1 MSFLPAQGG
10 WSQHSKLL
18 LNLISVYFI
27 WGSTY
32 LFIHFMTEDMPPLY
46 MAGWRVLVA
55 GLILYP
61 FARLNGY
68 PRPSRE
74 EAVSSGIIGVL
85 LLGFSMGGMSIA
97 IQYLPTG
104 IAALLAGLLPLFLI
118 VINWI
123 AFAKV
128 RPTVLAMAGLLTGV
142 AGIALLVQPGSF
154 KETSPDSWVGIV
166 IILFCNVFWATGTL
180 LSSRMKLPNQL
191 ISSSVQMLSGGV
203 FLLCISLLFEPVSFL
218 SILDAPGKALGAMV
232 YLAFFGSIIG
242 FSSYAWLARNASP
255 QLLSTYAYV
264 NPVVAMFLGWAF
276 AGEILNGQSI
286 VAGGVILVGVVL
298 MVLGKR

>member
-1 MSFLPAQGG
+1 MSFLPAHGG

-18 LNLISVYFI
+18 LNLTSVYFL

-55 GLILYP
+55 GCILYP
-61 FARLNGY
+61 FARLNGH
-68 PRPSRE
+68 PRPTRE
-74 EAVSSGIIGVL
+74 EAVSSGIIGIL
-85 LLGFSMGGMSIA
+85 LLGVAMGGMSIA

-123 AFAKV
+123 AFARV
-128 RPTVLAMAGLLTGV
+128 RPSVLGMAGLLTGV
-142 AGIALLVQPGSF
+142 AGIALLVQPGAF
-154 KETSPDSWVGIV
+154 KETSSDSWIGIL
-166 IILFCNVFWATGTL
+166 IIICSNVFWATGTL
-180 LSSRMKLPNQL
+180 LSSRLKLPHQL
-191 ISSSVQMLSGGV
+191 ISSSVQMLAGGI

-218 SILDAPGKALGAMV
+218 SILDAPGKAIGALF
-232 YLAFFGSIIG
+232 YLAFFGSIVG
-242 FSSYAWLARNASP
+242 FSSYAWLARNAPP
-255 QLLSTYAYV
+255 QLFSTYAYV

-276 AGEILNGQSI
+276 AGEVLNGQSI
-286 VAGGVILVGVVL
+286 LAGGVILLGVIL